1 MKHLKFYENFLDK
14 FKKMTGDERLDSS
27 KYDLNDIVKVK
38 KTKKIGKIISRVLYG
53 KTDIRYHIAFD
64 ESRKLKN
71 LYKEKELKK
80 LTKKELELYNATKI
94 YNL

>member
-1 MKHLKFYENFLDK
+1 MKNLKTYDNFLDK
-14 FKKMTGDERLDSS
+14 FKKMNSDERLDSS

-53 KTDIRYHIAFD
+53 KTDIRYHIDFD
-64 ESRKLKN
+64 ESKN